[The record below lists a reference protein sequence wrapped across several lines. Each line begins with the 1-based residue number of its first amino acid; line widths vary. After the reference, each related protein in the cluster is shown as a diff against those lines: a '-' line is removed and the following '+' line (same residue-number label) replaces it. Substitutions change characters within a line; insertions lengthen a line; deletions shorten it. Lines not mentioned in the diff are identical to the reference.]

1 MSWDPLTSELELLAP
16 PPGYGTK
23 PIGQSFYAN
32 PHVRLGRWA
41 WTSDGW
47 KWRGN
52 ATGPPLTIQSPAF
65 VTVPGHSEMLY
76 FLHYQYFTTCI
87 CDNTPIQVSETWTWN
102 GHVFKQVHPKANPIA
117 FPATVVSDPSFG
129 VVAMVESVHGFGV
142 ARTGY
147 HNAVTASVSSTLLV
161 RMTQHSVRSSR
172 LPSRIEGRA
181 APDGHLEV
189 ARLRTGL
196 ARIQSVSRGRI
207 WGASAAVR
215 TRPPA
220 FGSCR

>member
-65 VTVPGHSEMLY
+65 VAVPGHSEMLY

-87 CDNTPIQVSETWTWN
+87 CDNTPIQVSQTWTWN
-102 GHVFKQVHPKANPIA
+102 GHVFNQVHPKANPIA

-129 VVAMVESVHGFGV
+129 VVAMVGERAWLWSGSNWVPQAGNGRGV
-142 ARTGY
+142 FDIAGAYDPALGAIVTLAVPYRGARRTVTGIW
-147 HNAVTASVSSTLLV
+147 
-161 RMTQHSVRSSR
+161 RS
-172 LPSRIEGRA
+172 PG
-181 APDGHLEV
+181 
-189 ARLRTGL
+189 
-196 ARIQSVSRGRI
+196 
-207 WGASAAVR
+207 
-215 TRPPA
+215 
-220 FGSCR
+220 